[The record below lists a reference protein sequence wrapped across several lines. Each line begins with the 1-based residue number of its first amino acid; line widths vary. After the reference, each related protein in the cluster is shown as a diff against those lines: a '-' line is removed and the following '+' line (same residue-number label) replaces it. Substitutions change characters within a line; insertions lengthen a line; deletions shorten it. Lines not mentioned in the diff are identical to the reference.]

1 MARYE
6 AKLPRPGDPSCHT
19 IFIGHNPSMTTWNTG
34 HYFANPS
41 NRFWTLLHRAGLC
54 GHPAA
59 NQDDHLVQTRG
70 FGFCDVLEAPGSD
83 AQQLSRSLMRQNIP
97 EFMKRIEKYA
107 ISMNGTL
114 KRVCFIGKRQWKHLF
129 DHQLPRC
136 SHGIQPRDLR
146 PEQWPEI
153 LDGVE
158 VWVMPSPSGRAVLSK
173 EERQSTYNDLSSAIN
188 R

>member
-1 MARYE
+1 MA
-6 AKLPRPGDPSCHT
+6 
-19 IFIGHNPSMTTWNTG
+19 TWNTG

-54 GHPAA
+54 GHPES

-70 FGFCDVLEAPGSD
+70 FGFCDVMEAPGSD
-83 AQQLSRSLMRQNIP
+83 AQQVSRNLMRQNIP
-97 EFMKRIEKYA
+97 VFMKRIEKYA

-114 KRVCFIGKRQWKHLF
+114 RRVCFIGKRQWKHLF

-136 SHGIQPRDLR
+136 NHGIQPTDLR

-158 VWVMPSPSGRAVLSK
+158 VWVMPSPSGRAVISK
-173 EERQSTYNDLSSAIN
+173 EERQATYNDLSSAIN
-188 R
+188 G

>member
-1 MARYE
+1 MNMARYE

-114 KRVCFIGKRQWKHLF
+114 KRVCFIGKRQ
-129 DHQLPRC
+129 
-136 SHGIQPRDLR
+136 
-146 PEQWPEI
+146 
-153 LDGVE
+153 
-158 VWVMPSPSGRAVLSK
+158 
-173 EERQSTYNDLSSAIN
+173 
-188 R
+188 